1 MKALLFTLAILFA
14 AVGLTLFALDNP
26 GYVLIAREPWS
37 VEMPLTLF
45 AGLLLALVG
54 LLYLGAHLL
63 LRLMNIPRDV
73 SRWRQLRRQRR
84 SQESLT
90 QGLLGLLEGNWVDAE
105 KQLLADLRYAP
116 APAVNYLAAA
126 CAAQGEEDREKRAD
140 YLSRAH
146 KAAPDHELAVSMAK
160 AQLHYL
166 SHEYEQALAT
176 ISQVRI
182 HSPSHPP
189 ALRLLALVYRE
200 LADWTALINL
210 MPELRKRKALPA
222 GQIDALEQQAHR
234 ELLTL
239 SLPSGSLPVLEKAWQ
254 LVPKPLRQQPEFIAI
269 YARQLLK
276 QNEMG
281 RCEALLRETLANGWD
296 EELVYLFGRAR
307 SANAAAQLALAETW
321 LDQAG
326 HNPVLLLTLGRLAA
340 AAKQPAKAR
349 EYLSKCVAIADTPEA
364 YAELADLAEQEGDVS
379 QALAYY
385 RRGCNINGGKG
396 GEQAKKSRIGQRNGL
411 ALDR

>member
-1 MKALLFTLAILFA
+1 MKILLFTLAILFA

-45 AGLLLALVG
+45 VGVLIALVG
-54 LLYLGAHLL
+54 LLYLGAHLV

-84 SQESLT
+84 AQESLT
-90 QGLLGLLEGNWVDAE
+90 QGLLGLLEGNWVEAE
-105 KQLLADLRYAP
+105 KQFLADLRYAP

-126 CAAQGEEDREKRAD
+126 CAAHGEEDREKRAD
-140 YLSRAH
+140 YLSKAH

-166 SHEYEQALAT
+166 SREYEQALAT
-176 ISQVRI
+176 LGQARI
-182 HSPSHPP
+182 HAPSHPP

-200 LADWTALINL
+200 LADWTALVNL
-210 MPELRKRKALPA
+210 LPELRKRKALPA
-222 GQIDALEQQAHR
+222 AQVDTLERQAHR
-234 ELLTL
+234 ELLML
-239 SLPSGSLPVLEKAWQ
+239 SLPSGSLAVLEKAWQ
-254 LVPKPLRQQPEFIAI
+254 LVPKDLRQQPEFIAI
-269 YARQLLK
+269 YARQLLR
-276 QNEMG
+276 QNETA
-281 RCEALLRETLANGWD
+281 RCEALLRDTLANGWD
-296 EELVYLFGRAR
+296 EELVYLFGRAPGT
-307 SANAAAQLALAETW
+307 NPVAQLALAETW
-321 LDQAG
+321 LNQAG

-349 EYLSKCVAIADTPEA
+349 DYLGKCVAIADLPEA
-364 YAELADLAEQEGDVS
+364 YAELADLAEQEGDLS

-385 RRGCNINGGKG
+385 RRGCQLNGGGKS
-396 GEQAKKSRIGQRNGL
+396 EQAKKARTGARNGL
-411 ALDR
+411 ALNR